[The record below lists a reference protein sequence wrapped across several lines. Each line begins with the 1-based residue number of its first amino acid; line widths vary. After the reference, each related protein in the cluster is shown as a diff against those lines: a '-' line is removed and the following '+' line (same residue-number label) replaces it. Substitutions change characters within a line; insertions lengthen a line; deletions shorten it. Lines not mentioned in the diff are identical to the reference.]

1 MTRSSIGTARVVPR
15 DASVETG
22 GFVSHAETI
31 EVPTTARVQL
41 IDITERAAAFV
52 RASGVREGIVSICSL
67 HTTCAV
73 FINETQNA
81 LHADIRTFLE
91 RIAPRGGGWKHDDP
105 AHSDCDR
112 TNTDSHLRAMVLG
125 HSLTLQIGGGVL
137 VLGQWQRV
145 LVGELDG
152 PRARTIR
159 LHALGAGSS
168 R

>member
-1 MTRSSIGTARVVPR
+1 MSKRSIGTVRVVPR
-15 DASVETG
+15 DVCVEAG
-22 GFVSHAETI
+22 GFVSRAETI
-31 EVPTTARVQL
+31 GVPSADRVEL
-41 IDITERAAAFV
+41 IDITERVAAFV
-52 RASGVREGIVSICSL
+52 RASGVQEGIVSVCSL

-73 FINETQNA
+73 FINETQGA

-91 RIAPRGGGWKHDDP
+91 RIAPRGAGWKHDDP

-112 TNTDSHLRAMVLG
+112 TNTDSHLRATVLG
-125 HSLTLQIGGGVL
+125 HSLTLQIGGGEL

-145 LVGELDG
+145 LIGELDG

-159 LHALGAGSS
+159 LHALGLGGT